1 MRRLI
6 LVLALAVPLLGADL
20 TTLTIAV
27 KTKSGKPV
35 ERASVVVRFV
45 KGRSK
50 AKFGKT
56 IRTEWELRTNQ
67 EGLAKIPPIPQ
78 GTILIQ
84 VIAKDY
90 QTFGQKID
98 VDEEEKTIEVTLNP
112 PQPQYSA
119 H

>member
-6 LVLALAVPLLGADL
+6 LLLALAVPFLGADL
-20 TTLTIAV
+20 TTLTISV

-45 KGRSK
+45 QGRSK

-67 EGLAKIPPIPQ
+67 DGIAKIPPIPQ

-90 QTFGQKID
+90 QTFGEKFD
-98 VDEEEKTIEVTLNP
+98 VDEEQKTIEITLNP